1 MRQPIGNVLLM
12 KQPIGNVLLMLD
24 YLFHEKNA
32 IQNPVSINPISLY
45 YLF

>member
-32 IQNPVSINPISLY
+32 IQKSCKH
-45 YLF
+45 